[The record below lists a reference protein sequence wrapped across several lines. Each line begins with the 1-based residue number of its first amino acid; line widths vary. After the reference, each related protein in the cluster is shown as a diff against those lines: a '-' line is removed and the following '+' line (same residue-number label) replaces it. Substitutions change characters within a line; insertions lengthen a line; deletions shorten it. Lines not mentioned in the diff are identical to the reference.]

1 MYVDG
6 VLPGAFGEM
15 HRVSGL
21 PTLFFTA
28 VSVLADLRCALS
40 LTWKRPG
47 DLIYLVG
54 DTLPEL
60 GGSEFYEL
68 MGYVGLSV
76 PKVNPDAFLA
86 YYRLMEQAGQMELLA
101 SAHGLYRG
109 GLAVHLALASLAAGL
124 GLEVDLSRVA
134 PESPDYAALYSESAG
149 RFLVSVDPA
158 QARRLEELF
167 RGQPL
172 GCLGR
177 VGGDQTFRLIRH
189 GRTLVEAPLAT
200 LRTAWERRFGSLV

>member
-1 MYVDG
+1 
-6 VLPGAFGEM
+6 
-15 HRVSGL
+15 
-21 PTLFFTA
+21 
-28 VSVLADLRCALS
+28 
-40 LTWKRPG
+40 
-47 DLIYLVG
+47 
-54 DTLPEL
+54 
-60 GGSEFYEL
+60 

-76 PKVNPDAFLA
+76 PQVNPEAFLA
-86 YYRLMEQAGQMELLA
+86 YYRLLEQAGQSELLA

-109 GLAVHLALASLAAGL
+109 GLAVHLALSSLAAGL

-177 VGGDQTFRLIRH
+177 VGADQTFKIIRH